1 MTDAT
6 DTSIPDRPGF
16 HLVEPSAWPI
26 VGAAFA
32 FLSAFGLIFYMHD
45 LTIAG
50 TRVGPGLLAIG
61 IAGILFTMAGWWRD
75 VVAEAQGGYHNVLVR
90 YGLTLGM
97 ILFIASEVMFFVAW
111 FWAFFWSALYPADP
125 QVYGRLDFTGGIWPP
140 KGTEVINPLELPLM
154 NTFVLLTSSFAVNVA
169 HDELREGDRPRF
181 KGFLALGIALGVLFV
196 FTQAYEY
203 IHAPFSFKNSVF
215 GATFF
220 MATGFH
226 GAHVIIG
233 VIFLFVCLVRAWLG
247 QFTPRHHVGFQF
259 AAWYWHFVDVVWI
272 FLFSCIYIWGSWGAA
287 IEGGAG

>member
-203 IHAPFSFKNSVF
+203 IHAPFSFKNSVY

-226 GAHVIIG
+226 GFHVIIG
-233 VIFLFVCLVRAWLG
+233 TIFLSVCLIRLLAG
-247 QFTPRHHVGFQF
+247 GFTPTKHFGFEA
-259 AAWYWHFVDVVWI
+259 AAWYWHFVDVVWL
-272 FLFSCIYIWGSWGAA
+272 FLFVCIYWY
-287 IEGGAG
+287 GAGSIAPE